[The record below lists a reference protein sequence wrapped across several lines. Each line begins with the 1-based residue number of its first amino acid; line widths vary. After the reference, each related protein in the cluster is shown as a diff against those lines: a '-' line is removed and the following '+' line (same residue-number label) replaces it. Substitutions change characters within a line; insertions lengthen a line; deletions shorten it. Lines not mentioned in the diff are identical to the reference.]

1 MTEKHVKSSAARRR
15 PRWAGYVVMLLAL
28 VAFGGVYTL
37 VTNGVD
43 KESSPFMG
51 TAVAESATLNEND
64 IEEGQR
70 IFNQNCASCH
80 GLNAEGTNNGPSLI
94 GVGAAAVDFQMST
107 GRMPLENPYG
117 ANPAAG
123 TPDFSDE
130 KIRHVAAYV
139 ASLAPGPAI
148 PTKDELA
155 YEDADVALGGDIF
168 RSNCAQCHNFAGS
181 GGALTNGRQA
191 PDLRESTPRQI
202 YEAME
207 TGPNVMPAFPD
218 NSLSPEEKRAVIKFV
233 KTTQEEANPGG
244 FGLGR
249 IGPVSEGLV
258 SWVVGLGIIIAVAMW
273 ITARHH
279 E

>member
-1 MTEKHVKSSAARRR
+1 MTEKPVKSSAARRR
-15 PRWAGYVVMLLAL
+15 PRWAGYVVLLIAL

-37 VTNGVD
+37 VTHGFD
-43 KESSPFMG
+43 EESGPFTG
-51 TAVAESATLNEND
+51 TAVAQSAALDEND

-70 IFNQNCASCH
+70 IFNQNCATCH
-80 GLNAEGTNNGPSLI
+80 GFNAEGTDTAPSLI
-94 GVGAAAVDFQMST
+94 GAGAAAVDFQMST

-123 TPDFSDE
+123 PPQFSDK
-130 KIRHVAAYV
+130 KIRQVAAYV

-148 PTKDELA
+148 PSKEQVA
-155 YEDADVALGGDIF
+155 YEDADASLGADIF
-168 RSNCAQCHNFAGS
+168 LSNCAQCHNFAGS
-181 GGALTNGRQA
+181 GGALTHGRQA
-191 PDLRESTPRQI
+191 PDLGNATPRQI
-202 YEAME
+202 YEAMV
-207 TGPNVMPAFPD
+207 TGPAAMPSFPD

-233 KTTQEEANPGG
+233 RTTQEEANPGG

-258 SWVVGLGIIIAVAMW
+258 AWVVGLGIIIAVAMW

-279 E
+279 D